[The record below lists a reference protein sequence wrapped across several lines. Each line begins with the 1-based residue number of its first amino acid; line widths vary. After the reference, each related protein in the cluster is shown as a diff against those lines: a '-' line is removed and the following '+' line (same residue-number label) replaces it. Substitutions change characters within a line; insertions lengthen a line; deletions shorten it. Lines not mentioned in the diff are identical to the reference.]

1 MENKFKQGDTVI
13 LGYDQDDEY
22 CKYNFTDDIEL
33 LKGSIL
39 DQSASESTV
48 IIQLDAESANEL
60 LTYFSLN
67 ALDPFEISKD
77 FLLLESEYLSLDEAR
92 ELSKKEISKKIKNAA
107 SLILEAQEIADK
119 NQLGYLN
126 EMWELVR
133 PLVSAMDQSG
143 WSSSSWGC

>member
-13 LGYDQDDEY
+13 LGYDQEGEY
-22 CKYNFTDDIEL
+22 CKYNFTDDMEL

-39 DQSASESTV
+39 DQSASESIV

-77 FLLLESEYLSLDEAR
+77 FLLLESEYLKLDEAR

-107 SLILEAQEIADK
+107 SLLLEAQKIADK